1 MFRLRYV
8 GDGEHYVCGYP
19 FGEIVVF
26 DLDEALRLI
35 QSDLYELVDCDEP
48 DPDPAVSGADTPLE
62 GQE

>member
-19 FGEIVVF
+19 FGEIEVD
-26 DLDEALRLI
+26 DLDEALRLAE
-35 QSDLYELVDCDEP
+35 SGLYEFIEGDEP
-48 DPDPAVSGADTPLE
+48 DPDPAVSGADAPSQ